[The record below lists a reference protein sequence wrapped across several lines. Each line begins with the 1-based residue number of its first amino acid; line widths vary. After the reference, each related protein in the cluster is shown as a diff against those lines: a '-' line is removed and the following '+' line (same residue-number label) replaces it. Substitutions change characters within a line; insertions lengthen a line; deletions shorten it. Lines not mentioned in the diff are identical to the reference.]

1 MIDLSVRSLL
11 PEKMDDLNAPENEL
25 KQNLIELEVINKFLG
40 GYSVVLEAL
49 NKFST
54 TKELKITDLG
64 CGGGDTLRAI
74 AKWAKKK
81 NISVELV
88 GIDLNPVMISYA
100 QKASEAYPEIRY
112 NVANIFDENLLKE
125 RPDIVVCSLFCH
137 HFDDEQLIG
146 LLKRMKLMA
155 GTAVIINDLHRHW
168 LAYYGISILTSLFSK
183 TYMVKHDARLSV
195 AKAFTR
201 NEWASL
207 LASAGIHHYSLKW
220 RWAWRWE
227 LIIPNQQKT
236 EI

>member
-1 MIDLSVRSLL
+1 MINLSVRSLL

-40 GYSVVLEAL
+40 GYAVVLDAL
-49 NKFST
+49 NKFAA

-81 NISVELV
+81 NINAELV
-88 GIDLNPVMISYA
+88 GIDLNPVMIAYA
-100 QKASEAYPEIRY
+100 QSASIAFPEIRY
-112 NVANIFDENLLKE
+112 NVANIFDGNLLKE
-125 RPDIVVCSLFCH
+125 RRDIVVCSLFCH
-137 HFDDEQLIG
+137 HFDDEQLIN

-155 GTAVIINDLHRHW
+155 GTAIIINDLHRHW

-201 NEWASL
+201 KEWTSL

-227 LIIPNQQKT
+227 LIIPCQQKT